1 MRMANC
7 TERMDPLR
15 FGQTAPKNG
24 AGMASGIE
32 KTVHPGSRWVAGKS
46 GGNIT
51 INTGKSV
58 RMAHSI
64 GGYMVICIAMTG
76 QLRFTLMARKS
87 GINGASYTG
96 MMGQPGFCQTAHK
109 SGINMM
115 NYIGTMD
122 QP

>member
-1 MRMANC
+1 MRMVSC

-15 FGQTAPKNG
+15 FGQMDPKNG
-24 AGMASGIE
+24 VGMASGIE
-32 KTVHPGSRWVAGKS
+32 KMGHPGSRRMAGKS
-46 GGNIT
+46 GGSMI
-51 INTGKSV
+51 INPGKSV
-58 RMAHSI
+58 RMARSF
-64 GGYMVICIAMTG
+64 GGETAICIAMTG

-115 NYIGTMD
+115 NYIERMARL
-122 QP
+122 